1 MKIAANGT
9 RIHVEEQGSGDF
21 ALVFLHYWGGS
32 SRTWGKVIAAL
43 PKSYRTIAIDH
54 RGWGESDAPASGY
67 GLADLADDAQGV
79 IEVLEI
85 KQYVLIGHS
94 MGGKVAQLMASRR
107 PKGLAGLVLVAPSPP
122 QPMAM
127 SFEARELAAGAYST
141 RESVGMTIDQ
151 ILTAKVLSPKD
162 REQVIEDSLR
172 GAPQAKAAWP
182 RSTSLEDITRDVAA
196 INVPTVVIAGE
207 VDRVDSVDLL
217 KAELLSR
224 VPHAVLHVLPGTGHL
239 SPLESPQ
246 ELGGLIGAFAAQVAG
261 EPNGTDG
268 KTKRAAPRR
277 T

>member
-1 MKIAANGT
+1 MKIASNGT
-9 RIHVEEQGSGDF
+9 RINVEEQGSGDF

-67 GLADLADDAQGV
+67 GLADLADDARGV
-79 IEVLEI
+79 IEALEI

-127 SFEARELAAGAYST
+127 SSEARELAAGAYST

-151 ILTAKVLSPKD
+151 ILTAKVLSPED

-182 RSTSLEDITRDVAA
+182 RTTSLEDITRDVAA
-196 INVPTVVIAGE
+196 IDVPTVVIAGE
-207 VDRVDSVDLL
+207 VDRVDGVDLL

-261 EPNGTDG
+261 EPNRTDG